1 MSTNPYAPPQA
12 TVADVPVQGI
22 VKADRGMRLLA
33 AILDGIIAGIIT
45 YTPVFATG
53 SFGGLMEAAAAAGNP
68 QHLDPMTMFALM
80 KGVFAWALVGWVIWG
95 VITYILVQR
104 NGQTIAKKML
114 GIKVVRA
121 DGSRASVGRIF
132 WLRNVVN
139 TLISVIPL
147 VGALYVLLDALWIFG
162 EERRCLHDKIADTIV
177 VNA

>member
-22 VKADRGMRLLA
+22 VKAGRGTRLLA
-33 AILDGIIAGIIT
+33 AILDGIIASIIM

-53 SFGGLMEAAAAAGNP
+53 SFGEVAAAVAANA
-68 QHLDPMTMFALM
+68 QQTVDPMTMLSLM
-80 KGVFAWALVGWVIWG
+80 KGAFVGIAIGTLIWG
-95 VITYILVQR
+95 VITYVLVQR

-132 WLRNVVN
+132 WLRNFVVG
-139 TLISVIPL
+139 LISVIPFL
-147 VGALYVLLDALWIFG
+147 GALFVLLDALWIFG